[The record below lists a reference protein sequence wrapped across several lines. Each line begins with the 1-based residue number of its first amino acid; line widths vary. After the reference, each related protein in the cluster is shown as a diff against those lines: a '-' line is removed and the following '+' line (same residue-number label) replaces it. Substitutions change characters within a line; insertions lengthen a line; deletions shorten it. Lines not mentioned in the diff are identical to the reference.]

1 MITQRYY
8 LLDKSLVF
16 DHLQDKEIV
25 DNNAKESNPI
35 NNNITIWTTIRKD
48 YDKKHVK
55 SNP

>member
-8 LLDKSLVF
+8 LLDKNLVF
-16 DHLQDKEIV
+16 DDLQDKKIV
-25 DNNAKESNPI
+25 DNNAKEGNPI
-35 NNNITIWTTIRKD
+35 NNNKTIWTPIRKD

>member
-16 DHLQDKEIV
+16 DDLQDKEIV

-35 NNNITIWTTIRKD
+35 NNNKTIWTPIRKD

>member
-16 DHLQDKEIV
+16 DDLQDKEIV
-25 DNNAKESNPI
+25 ENNAKESNPI